1 MARNTYLFD
10 TSALLTLIEDE
21 DGADRVQHLLMQEQV
36 LSPWSALMEVY
47 YITLQER
54 GQAEADQR
62 YALIKSL
69 PATILWNIDE
79 ATLLTAGTLKATYRL
94 SFADAIV
101 AAFAAQHKATLV
113 HKDPEFEPLADQVT
127 LEALPYKNR

>member
-1 MARNTYLFD
+1 
-10 TSALLTLIEDE
+10 
-21 DGADRVQHLLMQEQV
+21 
-36 LSPWSALMEVY
+36 MEVY

>member
-1 MARNTYLFD
+1 MTRDTYLFD

-21 DGADRVQHLLMQEQV
+21 DGADRVQALLTEEQV
-36 LSPWSALMEVY
+36 LIPWSALMEVY

-62 YALIKSL
+62 YALIKLL
-69 PATILWNIDE
+69 PATILWNVEE
-79 ATLLTAGTLKATYRL
+79 AVLLTAGNLKAQYRL
-94 SFADAIV
+94 SFADALF
-101 AAFAAQHKATLV
+101 AAFAAQHKAILL

-127 LEALPYKNR
+127 LEALPYKKH

>member
-1 MARNTYLFD
+1 MTRDTYLFD

-21 DGADRVQHLLMQEQV
+21 DGADRVQALLTEEQV
-36 LSPWSALMEVY
+36 LIPWSALMEVY

-62 YALIKSL
+62 YALIKLL
-69 PATILWNIDE
+69 PTTILWNVEE
-79 ATLLTAGTLKATYRL
+79 AVLLTAGNLKAQYRL
-94 SFADAIV
+94 SFADALV
-101 AAFAAQHKATLV
+101 AAFAAQHKAILL

-127 LEALPYKNR
+127 LEALPYKKH

>member
-1 MARNTYLFD
+1 MTRDTYLFD

-21 DGADRVQHLLMQEQV
+21 DGADRVQALLTEEQV
-36 LSPWSALMEVY
+36 LIPWSALMEVY

-62 YALIKSL
+62 YALIKLL
-69 PATILWNIDE
+69 PAAILWNVEE
-79 ATLLTAGTLKATYRL
+79 AVLLTAGNLKAQYRL
-94 SFADAIV
+94 SFADALV
-101 AAFAAQHKATLV
+101 AAFAAQHKAILL

-127 LEALPYKNR
+127 LEALPYKKH

>member
-1 MARNTYLFD
+1 VTRDTYLFD

-21 DGADRVQHLLMQEQV
+21 DGADRVQALLTEEQV
-36 LSPWSALMEVY
+36 LIPWSALMEVY

-62 YALIKSL
+62 YALIKLL
-69 PATILWNIDE
+69 PAAILWNVEE
-79 ATLLTAGTLKATYRL
+79 AVLLTAGNLKAQYRL
-94 SFADAIV
+94 SFADALV
-101 AAFAAQHKATLV
+101 AAFAAQHKAILL

-127 LEALPYKNR
+127 LEALPYKKH

>member
-10 TSALLTLIEDE
+10 TSAILTLIEDE
-21 DGADRVQHLLMQEQV
+21 DGADRVQALLTEEQV
-36 LSPWSALMEVY
+36 LMPWSALMEVY

-54 GQAEADQR
+54 GQAAADQR
-62 YALIKSL
+62 YALMKSL

-79 ATLLTAGTLKATYRL
+79 ATLLTAGNVKARYRL
-94 SFADAIV
+94 SFADALV
-101 AAFAAQHKATLV
+101 AAFAVQHKATLL
-113 HKDPEFEPLADQVT
+113 HKDPEFEPLADQMM

>member
-36 LSPWSALMEVY
+36 LIPWSALMEVY